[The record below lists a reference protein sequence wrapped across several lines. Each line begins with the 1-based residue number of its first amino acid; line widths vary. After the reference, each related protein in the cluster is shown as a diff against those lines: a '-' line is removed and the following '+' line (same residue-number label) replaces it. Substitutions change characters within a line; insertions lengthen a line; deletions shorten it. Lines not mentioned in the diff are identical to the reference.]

1 MEQEQTNVTENQVA
15 TTGIQENAPATAN
28 ASSDNFQVTFDFLKT
43 PITQIADYIIIA
55 ASKHN
60 TSDIHFDPRENGM
73 MVRFRIDGD
82 LQDYSFIP
90 KAYERN
96 LTTRLKLL
104 ANMNITE
111 SRLPQDGAIKG
122 MFGDTYLD
130 MRVSC
135 LPLNE
140 GEKIVIRIL
149 DYTRSLQGIDS
160 LGFHPD
166 NLAKLKR
173 MMAAPNGIILT
184 TGATGSGKS
193 TTTYSILQG
202 LNTPETNIITVEDP
216 IEMNIQGINQV
227 QVNSEI
233 GMTFAAAL
241 RSILRQDPN
250 VILIGEIRD
259 SETAQIAVRAAIT
272 GHLVLSTIHTNNS
285 LSTIERLMDMDVERY
300 LLSTALVGI
309 ISQRLAKGIC
319 PKCRFQRKT
328 TPYEQKIFRNFLKLD
343 VKTIWDANPKGCP
356 NCRRGYK
363 GRIAIQEVLEL
374 DDDIRTAIS
383 NPKLSKDELR
393 KMVYTDKTI
402 TMLQDALIKCINGE
416 TNFEEV
422 YRVIEMENDDDE
434 DYESE
439 LTAVINENVENVQNN
454 TLGTA
459 GAEILD
465 KLQQAASDTIKEQ
478 LEKNQAQIVST
489 EQNELGNVVDN
500 LQQPT
505 PEQPKQETAPETQ
518 PEPVQEQPTPEPV
531 QEQPQP
537 EQQPTPE
544 PVPEQPVQP
553 EVPVAPV
560 AEAVP
565 QAVQPTDQYITNPEA
580 ERQDEIPEIVQ
591 SLPVEQQ
598 QQEVQEEVVEPSQ
611 EVQPE
616 VPEQPQVEETPIE
629 PAHEVKNETPI
640 SDSFEAAIENAQ
652 EEPLEVTIVQEPTEP
667 LSEDVVEVP
676 TAQDNYIPV
685 EIPEVEPEQ
694 YVEPQV
700 DNNEEIS
707 TTAEQVDN
715 NEEISTTAEQVDESV
730 DTNNVENNE
739 VTINDNTDQEE
750 QIPLSDEL
758 ISIPTIGGDEQTDNP
773 LEAPSEEISTDTPEQ
788 VDESVDTNN
797 IDNNEVITNDNT
809 NQEEQIPLSDELI
822 SIPTIGGDEQTDNP
836 LEAPS
841 EEISTDTPEQVEEN
855 VPLSEEL
862 VTIPTVDGMGEQT
875 DTTQENI
882 NEIPVVDLGGT
893 NPLEDMF
900 NGNVLV
906 NDDGTVEQ
914 QEEKYSVYDFKNNQD
929 MQFNE
934 NYEPINTRV
943 EDVQIVPDE
952 EEKEE
957 FNEIVDSPSPDYD
970 INSEVVGITEDD
982 KDDEDEITRVV
993 EYDNNV
999 VEINDTSYELDDNTS
1014 EEDKEEET
1022 DNDTDVYEEE
1032 FEDINEEYNPDMI
1045 PQEEEKKDKEV
1056 DLSEDIVIDSNDD
1069 NTPESDTREAIG
1081 SDFVDIDG
1089 PLLEEIPRLGTETED
1104 NDDFEDIEIYEE
1116 DDPFEDTLEFDPD
1129 AFKD

>member
-1 MEQEQTNVTENQVA
+1 
-15 TTGIQENAPATAN
+15 
-28 ASSDNFQVTFDFLKT
+28 
-43 PITQIADYIIIA
+43 
-55 ASKHN
+55 
-60 TSDIHFDPRENGM
+60 M

-489 EQNELGNVVDN
+489 EQKELGNVVDN

-505 PEQPKQETAPETQ
+505 PEQPKPESAPETQ
-518 PEPVQEQPTPEPV
+518 PEPVQEQPKPEPV

-565 QAVQPTDQYITNPEA
+565 QAIQPTDQYITNPEA
-580 ERQDEIPEIVQ
+580 KGQDEIPEIVQ

-598 QQEVQEEVVEPSQ
+598 QEVQEEVVEPTT

-616 VPEQPQVEETPIE
+616 PVQEAVPEQPQVEETPVE
-629 PAHEVKNETPI
+629 PVQDTQPGTTVT
-640 SDSFEAAIENAQ
+640 DSFEAAIENAK
-652 EEPLEVTIVQEPTEP
+652 EEPLSVTIVQEPTEP

-676 TAQDNYIPV
+676 TAQDTFVPV
-685 EIPEVEPEQ
+685 EIPEVEPEP
-694 YVEPQV
+694 YVEPV
-700 DNNEEIS
+700 VENNEEIVAD
-707 TTAEQVDN
+707 TTEQVPPSDESTDIN
-715 NEEISTTAEQVDESV
+715 NIENTEEVPSEEIVADTTEQVPPSDEST
-730 DTNNVENNE
+730 DINNIENTEE
-739 VTINDNTDQEE
+739 VHSEEIVTDNTDQEE

-758 ISIPTIGGDEQTDNP
+758 ISIPTIGGDEQTDTT
-773 LEAPSEEISTDTPEQ
+773 EEVPSEKNITDNTEQ
-788 VDESVDTNN
+788 V
-797 IDNNEVITNDNT
+797 
-809 NQEEQIPLSDELI
+809 EENIPLSDELI
-822 SIPTIGGDEQTDNP
+822 SIPTI
-836 LEAPS
+836 
-841 EEISTDTPEQVEEN
+841 
-855 VPLSEEL
+855 
-862 VTIPTVDGMGEQT
+862 DGMGEQT
-875 DTTQENI
+875 DTTQETN
-882 NEIPVVDLGGT
+882 NEIPVVDLSGGS
-893 NPLEDMF
+893 PLEDMF

-906 NDDGTVEQ
+906 NDEGTVE
-914 QEEKYSVYDFKNNQD
+914 QEEKYSVYDFRNNQD

-957 FNEIVDSPSPDYD
+957 FNEIVDSPNPDYE
-970 INSEVVGITEDD
+970 INSEVVGITEED
-982 KDDEDEITRVV
+982 KDDENEITRVV

-999 VEINDTSYELDDNTS
+999 VEINDTSYEFDDNTT
-1014 EEDKEEET
+1014 EEET
-1022 DNDTDVYEEE
+1022 DEKSNDETEVYEEDY
-1032 FEDINEEYNPDMI
+1032 EDINEEYNPDMI
-1045 PQEEEKKDKEV
+1045 PQEEEKEDKEV
-1056 DLSEDIVIDSNDD
+1056 DLSEDIVIDNNED
-1069 NTPESDTREAIG
+1069 NSTESDTREAIG

-1116 DDPFEDTLEFDPD
+1116 NDPFEDTLEFDPE

>member
-15 TTGIQENAPATAN
+15 TTEIQENAPAAAN

-43 PITQIADYIIIA
+43 PITQIADYIIIS

-259 SETAQIAVRAAIT
+259 SETAQIAVRSAIT

-356 NCRRGYK
+356 NCRKGYK

-383 NPKLSKDELR
+383 NPKLSKDKLR
-393 KMVYTDKTI
+393 AMVYTDKTI

-459 GAEILD
+459 GAEISD

-489 EQNELGNVVDN
+489 NQNELGNVVDN

-505 PEQPKQETAPETQ
+505 PEPVKETQ
-518 PEPVQEQPTPEPV
+518 PETTPEQPVQ
-531 QEQPQP
+531 
-537 EQQPTPE
+537 PE
-544 PVPEQPVQP
+544 PVPEQPQP
-553 EVPVAPV
+553 EAPVAPV
-560 AEAVP
+560 TEAVP
-565 QAVQPTDQYITNPEA
+565 QAVKPTDQYITNPEA
-580 ERQDEIPEIVQ
+580 ERHDEIPEIVQ
-591 SLPVEQQ
+591 SLSVEQ
-598 QQEVQEEVVEPSQ
+598 QQEVQEEVVEPTT

-616 VPEQPQVEETPIE
+616 PVQEAVPEQPQVEETPVE
-629 PAHEVKNETPI
+629 PVQDTQPG
-640 SDSFEAAIENAQ
+640 STVTDSFEAAKENAQ
-652 EEPLEVTIVQEPTEP
+652 EEPLSVTIVQEPTEP

-676 TAQDNYIPV
+676 TAQDTFFPV
-685 EIPEVEPEQ
+685 EIPEVEPEP
-694 YVEPQV
+694 YVEPEV
-700 DNNEEIS
+700 ENNEEIV
-707 TTAEQVDN
+707 A
-715 NEEISTTAEQVDESV
+715 
-730 DTNNVENNE
+730 
-739 VTINDNTDQEE
+739 DNTDQEE

-758 ISIPTIGGDEQTDNP
+758 ISIPTIGGDEQTDTT
-773 LEAPSEEISTDTPEQ
+773 EEVSSEENITD
-788 VDESVDTNN
+788 
-797 IDNNEVITNDNT
+797 ITEKV
-809 NQEEQIPLSDELI
+809 EENIPLSDELI
-822 SIPTIGGDEQTDNP
+822 SIPTI
-836 LEAPS
+836 
-841 EEISTDTPEQVEEN
+841 
-855 VPLSEEL
+855 
-862 VTIPTVDGMGEQT
+862 DGMGEQT
-875 DTTQENI
+875 DTTQETI
-882 NEIPVVDLGGT
+882 NEIPVVDFNGG

-906 NDDGTVEQ
+906 NDEGTVEQ
-914 QEEKYSVYDFKNNQD
+914 EEQYSVYDFRNNQD

-957 FNEIVDSPSPDYD
+957 FNEMVDSPSPDYD

-999 VEINDTSYELDDNTS
+999 VEINDTSYELDDNTT
-1014 EEDKEEET
+1014 EDDVEET
-1022 DNDTDVYEEE
+1022 DNDTDVYEED

-1045 PQEEEKKDKEV
+1045 SQEEEKEDKEV
-1056 DLSEDIVIDSNDD
+1056 DFSEDIVIDSNDD
-1069 NTPESDTREAIG
+1069 NTPESDTREPLG

-1104 NDDFEDIEIYEE
+1104 NDDLEDIEIYEE
-1116 DDPFEDTLEFDPD
+1116 DDPFEDTLEFDPE

>member
-1 MEQEQTNVTENQVA
+1 MEQEQTNVNENQVVTTENQ
-15 TTGIQENAPATAN
+15 ENVPAA
-28 ASSDNFQVTFDFLKT
+28 AAESSDNFQVTFDFLKT
-43 PITQIADYIIIA
+43 PITQIADYIIIS

-82 LQDYSFIP
+82 LQDYSYIP

-166 NLAKLKR
+166 NLVKLKR

-328 TPYEQKIFRNFLKLD
+328 TPYEQKIFRNFLRLD

-393 KMVYTDKTI
+393 AMVYTDKTI
-402 TMLQDALIKCINGE
+402 TMLQDGLIKCINGE

-422 YRVIEMENDDDE
+422 YRVIEMENDDEE
-434 DYESE
+434 DYQSE
-439 LTAVINENVENVQNN
+439 LTAVIDEATIENPVGIN
-454 TLGTA
+454 
-459 GAEILD
+459 GADILD
-465 KLQQAASDTIKEQ
+465 TLQQATSETIKEQ
-478 LEKNQAQIVST
+478 LEANNAQIVSSD
-489 EQNELGNVVDN
+489 QSELGNVVDN
-500 LQQPT
+500 LQQPEET
-505 PEQPKQETAPETQ
+505 PQEE
-518 PEPVQEQPTPEPV
+518 
-531 QEQPQP
+531 
-537 EQQPTPE
+537 
-544 PVPEQPVQP
+544 VQP
-553 EVPVAPV
+553 EVQ
-560 AEAVP
+560 EEVP
-565 QAVQPTDQYITNPEA
+565 ETMEPTDQYTTNPEA
-580 ERQDEIPEIVQ
+580 ERQNELPEIVQ
-591 SLPVEQQ
+591 ALPTEQQ
-598 QQEVQEEVVEPSQ
+598 PEPEPEPTPEPEPVPDQPPMRATTAIENTNEENPLDVAIVDQPQPDNNTITTAIENVEPNTPLEVSIVEAKEEPLSEEVVEVPQAEDTYVPVDIPEVELPPYVEPVIEPITEETPEEQVEEQETEEPVIEEEVQEEIQ
-611 EVQPE
+611 EE
-616 VPEQPQVEETPIE
+616 IPIE
-629 PAHEVKNETPI
+629 E
-640 SDSFEAAIENAQ
+640 
-652 EEPLEVTIVQEPTEP
+652 EVTEEENTE
-667 LSEDVVEVP
+667 E
-676 TAQDNYIPV
+676 A
-685 EIPEVEPEQ
+685 
-694 YVEPQV
+694 
-700 DNNEEIS
+700 
-707 TTAEQVDN
+707 
-715 NEEISTTAEQVDESV
+715 
-730 DTNNVENNE
+730 
-739 VTINDNTDQEE
+739 
-750 QIPLSDEL
+750 PLSDE
-758 ISIPTIGGDEQTDNP
+758 IIEIPTFDN
-773 LEAPSEEISTDTPEQ
+773 
-788 VDESVDTNN
+788 
-797 IDNNEVITNDNT
+797 
-809 NQEEQIPLSDELI
+809 
-822 SIPTIGGDEQTDNP
+822 
-836 LEAPS
+836 
-841 EEISTDTPEQVEEN
+841 VEEN
-855 VPLSEEL
+855 TEPVTEEVVEEPVMEETITKEDVQSE
-862 VTIPTVDGMGEQT
+862 
-875 DTTQENI
+875 
-882 NEIPVVDLGGT
+882 
-893 NPLEDMF
+893 LEDMF

-906 NDDGTVEQ
+906 NDEGVEQ
-914 QEEKYSVYDFKNNQD
+914 QEEEYNIFDFRNNQN
-929 MQFNE
+929 MQFDE
-934 NYEPINTRV
+934 NYEPIVRRN
-943 EDVQIVPDE
+943 EEIQIVPDE
-952 EEKEE
+952 EEAKEVFE
-957 FNEIVDSPSPDYD
+957 EKVDSPNPDYD
-970 INSEVVGITEDD
+970 INSEVVGIKEEDN
-982 KDDEDEITRVV
+982 DDDEITRTI
-993 EYDNNV
+993 EYGDNI
-999 VEINDTSYELDDNTS
+999 VEINDTSYELSDEEKIEEEEQQEL
-1014 EEDKEEET
+1014 EEDKENAT
-1022 DNDTDVYEEE
+1022 
-1032 FEDINEEYNPDMI
+1032 EDDEYIDLNEEYNPDMLT
-1045 PQEEEKKDKEV
+1045 QEDEKETPKEV
-1056 DLSEDIVIDSNDD
+1056 NLEDDIIIDTDIEDIPD
-1069 NTPESDTREAIG
+1069 SDTREAIG
-1081 SDFVDIDG
+1081 SDFVDTDG

-1104 NDDFEDIEIYEE
+1104 LDEFNEIENYEE
-1116 DDPFEDTLEFDPD
+1116 SDEDPFEDTLEFDPE
-1129 AFKD
+1129 AFEEK

>member
-15 TTGIQENAPATAN
+15 TTEIQENAPTTTNAN
-28 ASSDNFQVTFDFLKT
+28 SDNFQVTFDFLKT
-43 PITQIADYIIIA
+43 PITQIADYIIIS

-166 NLAKLKR
+166 NLVKLKR

-259 SETAQIAVRAAIT
+259 SETAQIAVRSAIT

-343 VKTIWDANPKGCP
+343 IKTIWDANPKGCP
-356 NCRRGYK
+356 NCRKGYK

-393 KMVYTDKTI
+393 AMVYTDKTI

-439 LTAVINENVENVQNN
+439 LTAVINENVENVLNN

-489 EQNELGNVVDN
+489 NQNELGNVVDN

-505 PEQPKQETAPETQ
+505 PEPVKETQ
-518 PEPVQEQPTPEPV
+518 PETTPEQPVQ
-531 QEQPQP
+531 
-537 EQQPTPE
+537 PE
-544 PVPEQPVQP
+544 PVPEQPQP
-553 EVPVAPV
+553 EAPAAPVQQTVPVAPV

-565 QAVQPTDQYITNPEA
+565 QTVQPTDQYTTNPEA
-580 ERQDEIPEIVQ
+580 ERKDEIPEIVQ

-598 QQEVQEEVVEPSQ
+598 QEVQEEVVEPTT

-616 VPEQPQVEETPIE
+616 PVQEAVPEQPQVEETPVE
-629 PAHEVKNETPI
+629 PVQDTQPETTVT
-640 SDSFEAAIENAQ
+640 DSFEAAIENAQ
-652 EEPLEVTIVQEPTEP
+652 EEPLSVSIVQEPTEP

-676 TAQDNYIPV
+676 TAQDTFVPV
-685 EIPEVEPEQ
+685 EIPEVEPEP
-694 YVEPQV
+694 YVEPV
-700 DNNEEIS
+700 VENNEEIVAD
-707 TTAEQVDN
+707 TTEQVPPSDESTDIN
-715 NEEISTTAEQVDESV
+715 NIENTEEEI
-730 DTNNVENNE
+730 
-739 VTINDNTDQEE
+739 VTDNTDQEE

-758 ISIPTIGGDEQTDNP
+758 ISIPTIGGDEQTDTT
-773 LEAPSEEISTDTPEQ
+773 EEVPSEENITDNTEQ
-788 VDESVDTNN
+788 V
-797 IDNNEVITNDNT
+797 
-809 NQEEQIPLSDELI
+809 EENIPLSDELI
-822 SIPTIGGDEQTDNP
+822 SIPTI
-836 LEAPS
+836 
-841 EEISTDTPEQVEEN
+841 
-855 VPLSEEL
+855 
-862 VTIPTVDGMGEQT
+862 DGMGEQT
-875 DTTQENI
+875 DTTQETN
-882 NEIPVVDLGGT
+882 NEIPVVDLSGGS
-893 NPLEDMF
+893 PLEDMF

-906 NDDGTVEQ
+906 NDEGTVE
-914 QEEKYSVYDFKNNQD
+914 QEEKYSVYDFRNNQD

-957 FNEIVDSPSPDYD
+957 FNEIVDSPNPDYD
-970 INSEVVGITEDD
+970 INSEVVGITEED
-982 KDDEDEITRVV
+982 KDDENEITRVV

-999 VEINDTSYELDDNTS
+999 VEINDTSYEFDDNTT
-1014 EEDKEEET
+1014 EEET
-1022 DNDTDVYEEE
+1022 DEKSNDETEVYEEDY
-1032 FEDINEEYNPDMI
+1032 EDINEEYNPDMI
-1045 PQEEEKKDKEV
+1045 PQEEEKEDKEV
-1056 DLSEDIVIDSNDD
+1056 DLSEDIVIDNNED
-1069 NTPESDTREAIG
+1069 NSTESDTREAIG
-1081 SDFVDIDG
+1081 SDFVDIHG

-1116 DDPFEDTLEFDPD
+1116 DDPFEDTLEFDPE